1 MNKYD
6 KKHIANVRDY
16 QRRID
21 NIYKKAVEQISMRSA
36 GLDAPDGYIFTFD
49 DFPALRKQIDALI
62 SKMQSDIEF
71 TVTDGVRA
79 EWDLANAKNDAL
91 VGTLPDALSG
101 LAKYHRTHED
111 ALSAF
116 LGRKQGGLGLSENVW
131 KYATQFKDEIEMGL
145 DVGIRDGLDAAS
157 MARQLKQYLQFP
169 DMLFRRVRDEH
180 GVLHLSQR
188 AAAFHPGQGVYR
200 SSYKNARRL
209 AATETNMAY
218 RTSDHE
224 RWQDLDFIVG
234 IEISLSNNH
243 TCLNSK
249 GKPVPFFDI
258 CDELQGKYPKEFKF
272 VGWHPHCRCIATP
285 IMKTKAELDAD
296 DERLKRGEE
305 PSDPSTSEN
314 AVTDM
319 PDGWKQWM
327 EDNAERIEN
336 AKSMPYFIRD
346 NFKDGDPSQGL
357 KWMEKPKELTVW
369 DIAEKRHAA
378 RTPEQIQAIQDA
390 WNARKEENR
399 LIMQAANKVYT
410 NAVFLWREVDATRL
424 SAMLSN
430 PTNVNAIKKEMRSV
444 AKQISEQRARER
456 ALVDL
461 IPNAHELHSSQFTLK
476 ELEEAH
482 AAIKRT
488 FNRWTW
494 DLDSDASLQ
503 FLKGKLEREI
513 AVVSNTAFKTKDV
526 AKQAFETRL
535 AIVNRR
541 IEINKIKAAFPTAF
555 DFAKTTRSKV
565 IKQLA
570 AEIDA
575 MIADDS
581 IAAGE
586 IRMKAAELNQK
597 AGDLLARQMARKA
610 KAANIPVGTMTEA
623 EAKAEFV
630 KLMHSAGLP
639 VREAD
644 IIIREGCIEL
654 TGEQHRA
661 LANACNITQKE
672 MMQAKSHGNGGYI
685 GTSNSFKI
693 NGACRDVKG
702 KGAFKIVGDVRNSP
716 NLTLA
721 ADMYG
726 GKLNADD
733 LITIDTLD
741 KVITRN
747 KLPFPVKLVRNLDF
761 NGINPFF
768 NGALTDMTPVGASRQ
783 IAALADKAM
792 MPDAGF
798 MSASSNARQNVFTH
812 RRFQLQIEV
821 PQGTPIYVTKNFYE
835 SECILGRSTELVFKS
850 VEYDSRNR
858 ICIIKCVV
866 K

>member
-1 MNKYD
+1 MNQFD
-6 KKHIANVRDY
+6 KRHLANVRKY
-16 QRRID
+16 QRQID
-21 NIYKKAVEQISMRSA
+21 KIYRDAAAQVAARYS
-36 GLDAPDGYIFTFD
+36 GLPVPDDAIFSFD
-49 DFPALRKQIDALI
+49 DFPAIQAQIDALI
-62 SKMQSDIEF
+62 RQMAGDIEL
-71 TVTDGVRA
+71 TVQDGVRT
-79 EWDLANAKNDAL
+79 EWDLSNDKNDAL
-91 VGTLPDALSG
+91 VDSVFGENAIAARYKHRSVDALDAFMSRKTAG
-101 LAKYHRTHED
+101 LN
-111 ALSAF
+111 LSD
-116 LGRKQGGLGLSENVW
+116 RVW
-131 KYATQFKDEIEMGL
+131 NYTNQFKGEIEMGL
-145 DVGIRDGLDAAS
+145 DCGIREGLDAAS
-157 MARQLKQYLQFP
+157 MARQLQQYLVHP

-180 GVLHLSQR
+180 GILRLSQR
-188 AAAFHPGQGVYR
+188 AAQYHPGQGVYR

-209 AATETNMAY
+209 AATETNIAY
-218 RTSDHE
+218 RTADHD
-224 RWQDLDFIVG
+224 RWQQFDFVVG
-234 IEISLSNNH
+234 IRIELSNNH
-243 TCLNSK
+243 TCLNAK

-258 CDELQGKYPKEFKF
+258 CDELKGEYPKEFKF
-272 VGWHPHCRCIATP
+272 VGWHPHCRCIATA
-285 IMKTKAELDAD
+285 ITKTDKESED
-296 DERLKRGEE
+296 DFRRALRGEE
-305 PSDPSTSEN
+305 KSDPKDSEN
-314 AVTDM
+314 YVGEM
-319 PDGWKQWM
+319 PDNFKQWM
-327 EDNAERIEN
+327 EDNAERI
-336 AKSMPYFIRD
+336 AGHKTQPYFIRD
-346 NFKDGDPSQGL
+346 NVALIDGNATPV
-357 KWMEKPKELTVW
+357 KPLTP
-369 DIAEKRHAA
+369 AEIRHMN
-378 RTPEQIQAIQDA
+378 RTPEQAQAIRDA

-399 LIMQAANKVYT
+399 LIMEAANKV
-410 NAVFLWREVDATRL
+410 NMKAIFLWHEVDATRL
-424 SAMLSN
+424 NALLSN

>member
-1 MNKYD
+1 MNQFD
-6 KKHIANVRDY
+6 KRHLANVRKY
-16 QRRID
+16 QRQID
-21 NIYKKAVEQISMRSA
+21 KIYRDAAAQVAARYS
-36 GLDAPDGYIFTFD
+36 GLPVPDDAIFSFD
-49 DFPALRKQIDALI
+49 EFPAIQAQIDALI
-62 SKMQSDIEF
+62 RQMAGDIEL
-71 TVTDGVRA
+71 TVQDGVRT
-79 EWDLANAKNDAL
+79 EWDLSNDKNDAL
-91 VGTLPDALSG
+91 VDSVFGENAIAARYKHRSVDALNSFMNRKTAG
-101 LAKYHRTHED
+101 LN
-111 ALSAF
+111 LSD
-116 LGRKQGGLGLSENVW
+116 RVW
-131 KYATQFKDEIEMGL
+131 NYTNQFKGEIEMGL
-145 DVGIRDGLDAAS
+145 DCGIREGLDAAS
-157 MARQLKQYLQFP
+157 MARQLQQYLVHP

-180 GVLHLSQR
+180 GILRLSQR
-188 AAAFHPGQGVYR
+188 AAQYHPGQGVYR

-209 AATETNMAY
+209 AATETNIAY
-218 RTSDHE
+218 RTADHD
-224 RWQDLDFIVG
+224 RWQQFDFVVG
-234 IEISLSNNH
+234 IRIELSNNH
-243 TCLNSK
+243 TCLNAK

-272 VGWHPHCRCIATP
+272 VGWHPHCRCIATA
-285 IMKTKAELDAD
+285 ITKTEKEAED
-296 DERLKRGEE
+296 DFRRALRGEE
-305 PSDPSTSEN
+305 KSDPKDSEN
-314 AVTDM
+314 YVGEM
-319 PDGWKQWM
+319 PDNFKQWM
-327 EDNAERIEN
+327 EDNAERI
-336 AKSMPYFIRD
+336 AGHKTQPYFIRD
-346 NFKDGDPSQGL
+346 NVALIDGNTTPA
-357 KWMEKPKELTVW
+357 KPLTP
-369 DIAEKRHAA
+369 AEIRHMN
-378 RTPEQIQAIQDA
+378 RTPEQAQAIRDA

-399 LIMQAANKVYT
+399 LIMEAANKV
-410 NAVFLWREVDATRL
+410 NMKAIFLWREVDATKL
-424 SAMLSN
+424 NAMLSN

-535 AIVNRR
+535 AVVNRR

-586 IRMKAAELNQK
+586 IRIKAANLNQK
-597 AGDLLARQMARKA
+597 AGELIARQMARKA

-798 MSASSNARQNVFTH
+798 MSASSNARDNVFTH

-835 SECILGRSTELVFKS
+835 SECILGRSTELIFKS
-850 VEYDSRNR
+850 VQYDSSNR